1 MMQIATGTSM
11 QLQDDPRFYYLANFR
26 QALAWLQERY
36 ADLLSEPE
44 HSFLQQFLAT
54 PIAAQALLV
63 RMIMRKGSHFRVSKL
78 DYAEI
83 GCSRLA
89 AKPLLDAG
97 WVRQDAALSLDE
109 LFNLLRK
116 DEVLEHLGERA
127 QQKTLSKGELLEQLR
142 ETYSEP
148 RAFAAW
154 CASSEDQVLSLTI
167 DALCERLRLM
177 FFGNLRQDWS
187 AFVLAELGI
196 FRYEPVA
203 LSADSRAFRHRAD
216 VDCYLQLQRSRE
228 QFEAGEP
235 IHNVLQQISA
245 LLCDTPFLAAR
256 RHKLLFRMGQQL
268 EREANLDGALAFY
281 ADCRYVGARLRQI
294 RVLERLGHQAQAYA
308 LANQAAHAPEN
319 DAEAQAVARALV
331 RLGRQLG
338 QPPPG
343 KAKAVAPQRIDLCLP
358 KPAAQ
363 SVEFAVKA
371 HLSEPDGP
379 VHYVENSLICSLFG
393 LLCWK
398 AIFAPVPGAF
408 FHPFHTGPVDLFST
422 DFHPRRAEVFA
433 ECLAHLDTQRYKQV
447 IRQNYANKF
456 GIQSPFVFWAA
467 LDPALLEQA
476 LDCLPAAHLL
486 AWFKRLLLDIK
497 ANRAGMPDLIQL
509 WPAEQ
514 RYRMIEVKGPGDRLQ
529 DNQRRWL
536 AFCAEHGMP
545 VDVCYVQWTD
555 A

>member
-1 MMQIATGTSM
+1 MQSP
-11 QLQDDPRFYYLANFR
+11 LDPRFYYLSNFQ
-26 QALAWLQERY
+26 QALSWLHERS
-36 ADLLSEPE
+36 ADLLSESE
-44 HSFLQQFLAT
+44 QHFLQQFLAMNT
-54 PIAAQALLV
+54 SAQALLV

-83 GCSRLA
+83 GCTRLA
-89 AKPLLDAG
+89 AQPLLDAG
-97 WVRQDAALSLDE
+97 WIRHDAELSLDE
-109 LFNLLRK
+109 LFSLLRK
-116 DEVLEHLGERA
+116 DEVLEHLGGSPK
-127 QQKTLSKGELLEQLR
+127 QKTLKKSQLLEQLT
-142 ETYSEP
+142 ETYAESQP
-148 RAFAAW
+148 FAAW
-154 CASSEDQVLSLTI
+154 CPASDDQLLSLTI

-196 FRYEPVA
+196 LRYEPVQ
-203 LSADSRAFRHRAD
+203 LTADSRAFRHRTD

-228 QFEAGEP
+228 QFEVGEP
-235 IHNVLQQISA
+235 IASVLQQISA
-245 LLCDTPFLAAR
+245 LVCDTPFLAAR

-268 EREANLDGALAFY
+268 EREADLEGALRFY
-281 ADCRYVGARLRQI
+281 TDCRYVGARLRQI
-294 RVLERLGHQAQAYA
+294 RVLERLKRQEQAYA
-308 LANQAAHAPEN
+308 LASQAAQAPEN
-319 DAEAQAVARALV
+319 AAEAQAVERALS
-331 RLGRQLG
+331 RLARQRG
-338 QPPPG
+338 QPQPG
-343 KAKAVAPQRIDLCLP
+343 KAKAAAPPRLDLCLP

-363 SVEFAVKA
+363 SIEFAVKA
-371 HLSEPDGP
+371 HLSEPAGP

-393 LLCWK
+393 LLCWE

-408 FHPFHTGPVDLFST
+408 FHPFHTGPVDLFSA
-422 DFHPRRAEVFA
+422 DFHSQRAELFA
-433 ECLAHLDTQRYKQV
+433 ACLAQLDSEAYKQV
-447 IRQNYANKF
+447 IQQNYANKF

-467 LDPALLEQA
+467 LDQSLLVQA

-497 ANRAGMPDLIQL
+497 ANRAGMPDLIQF

-545 VDVCYVQWTD
+545 VDVCYVQWAD

>member
-1 MMQIATGTSM
+1 MQTATGTPM
-11 QLQDDPRFYYLANFR
+11 QSQLDPRFYYLWNFQ
-26 QALAWLQERY
+26 QALSWLQERS

-44 HSFLQQFLAT
+44 QAFLQQFRVT
-54 PIAAQALLV
+54 DTAAQALLV
-63 RMIMRKGSHFRVSKL
+63 RMIMRKGAHFRVSKL

-83 GCSRLA
+83 GCPRLA
-89 AKPLLDAG
+89 AQPLLDAG
-97 WVRQDAALSLDE
+97 WIRHDAELTLDE

-116 DEVLEHLGERA
+116 DEVLEHLGSNPK
-127 QQKTLSKGELLEQLR
+127 QKALKKSQLLEQLS
-142 ETYSEP
+142 EVHAEP
-148 RAFAAW
+148 RPFAAW
-154 CASSEDQVLSLTI
+154 CPASDELVLSLTI

-187 AFVLAELGI
+187 EFVLAELGI

-203 LSADSRAFRHRAD
+203 LTADSRAFRHRSD

-235 IHNVLQQISA
+235 ISSVLQQISA

-268 EREANLDGALAFY
+268 EREADLQGALSFY

-294 RVLERLGHQAQAYA
+294 RVLERLGHQEQAYT
-308 LANQAAHAPEN
+308 LASQAAQTPEN
-319 DAEAQAVARALV
+319 DAETQAVERALV
-331 RLGRQLG
+331 RLTRQLG
-338 QPPPG
+338 HAQPG
-343 KAKAVAPQRIDLCLP
+343 KAKTIAPARIDLCLP
-358 KPAAQ
+358 KPEAL

-371 HLSEPDGP
+371 HLSEPAGP

-393 LLCWK
+393 LLCWE

-408 FHPFHTGPVDLFST
+408 FHPFHSGPVDLFSA
-422 DFHPRRAEVFA
+422 DFHPRRAELFA
-433 ECLAHLDTQRYKQV
+433 ASLGHLDSQAYKQV
-447 IRQNYANKF
+447 IRQRYADKF

-467 LDPALLEQA
+467 LDQTLLEQA
-476 LDCLPAAHLL
+476 LDCLPAAHLR

-497 ANRAGMPDLIQL
+497 ANRAGMPDLIQF

-545 VDVCYVQWTD
+545 VDVCYVQWAD